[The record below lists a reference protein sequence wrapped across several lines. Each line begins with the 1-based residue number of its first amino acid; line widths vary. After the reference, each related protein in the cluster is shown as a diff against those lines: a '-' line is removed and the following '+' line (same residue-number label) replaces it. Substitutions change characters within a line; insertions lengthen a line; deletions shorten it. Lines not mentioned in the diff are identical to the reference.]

1 MWDEQDED
9 GDADDGDEWRRII
22 QGGAPP
28 AVPSS
33 SSNNSSN
40 NSNNS
45 SSSSRNVTQQPV
57 AKQPLA
63 KAPVAKHPALAK
75 QPAAIQQ
82 VAKAP
87 VAKHP
92 AAIQQ
97 VAKAPVAKQPA
108 VFQQVAKAPVAKQPA
123 VFQPAVAKFKA
134 PVVKQP
140 PAVQPPVVKQA
151 AVVKQLA
158 VKPPMSIQPVVKSAP
173 TQPVVKHPAV
183 VKAPVSKVPSSAQ
196 LLTTPPVP
204 KLLAATQP
212 AAKQP
217 VVKQAAVS
225 KASAGG
231 TPHAPLFGNFDI
243 SDEEMEEEKESVA
256 QQAPVVEQAVRSGVP
271 RILQA
276 RPKVAVAKSRPR
288 GVGEVSAKAGAAGQR
303 LLGKVP
309 LRYVPAHA
317 KDRPEEGALGIRAD
331 LGTRPAAER
340 VAWSQAKMQRQK
352 LLAKVTAGRSAS
364 APGAGKEGP
373 ASTAAVAAPW
383 KTGSKF
389 AAAWK
394 PSKLGFS
401 EVPAKKGSGKGKPA
415 VANPKAGRLWTGATT
430 TQGHGRVVPAP
441 KEQDL
446 KRKAPED
453 EQFARRNKL
462 ARTSAAPGPE
472 NPSSR
477 SNEKDLEGRSFDYGT
492 VVVNFANVGATF
504 GKVCLDREA
513 KFFDW
518 EGVRRCVRYLNGDR
532 KLKVIGVIHENFT
545 ATDNNQRPTKMP
557 QDIEKLCDSINLTP
571 RVTGDNH
578 SSNDDEMT
586 IKCAY
591 RRNCLFLDNDNYRDW
606 LQQMRNER
614 CREWLNAYQNLLHVR
629 YYFDKQLGCF
639 DLLEG
644 NNPTHSLAAGQS
656 SDKRALWT
664 MRR

>member
-1 MWDEQDED
+1 MWDDQDEED
-9 GDADDGDEWRRII
+9 DADDGDEWRRII
-22 QGGAPP
+22 QGAAPP
-28 AVPSS
+28 AIPSS
-33 SSNNSSN
+33 SSNNSNSN
-40 NSNNS
+40 NNS
-45 SSSSRNVTQQPV
+45 SSSSSVTQQPV
-57 AKQPLA
+57 AKQHIA
-63 KAPVAKHPALAK
+63 KAPVAKYPAVAK
-75 QPAAIQQ
+75 QLAAIQQ

-92 AAIQQ
+92 AA
-97 VAKAPVAKQPA
+97 KAPVAKQPA
-108 VFQQVAKAPVAKQPA
+108 AG
-123 VFQPAVAKFKA
+123 FQPAVAKFKA
-134 PVVKQP
+134 PVAKQP
-140 PAVQPPVVKQA
+140 PAVRPPVVKQP
-151 AVVKQLA
+151 AVVKQVP
-158 VKPPMSIQPVVKSAP
+158 VKPPMSIQPVVKNAP

-183 VKAPVSKVPSSAQ
+183 VKAPVSKVPSSVQ
-196 LLTTPPVP
+196 LLSTPPVLKP
-204 KLLAATQP
+204 PAATQP
-212 AAKQP
+212 AAKQA

-225 KASAGG
+225 KAPAA

-243 SDEEMEEEKESVA
+243 SDEELEEEKA
-256 QQAPVVEQAVRSGVP
+256 QAQVEPPEAPAVRSEAP

-276 RPKVAVAKSRPR
+276 RPKVAVAKSRPP
-288 GVGEVSAKAGAAGQR
+288 GLGEVSAKAGAAAQR
-303 LLGKVP
+303 LLGRAP
-309 LRYVPAHA
+309 LRIGRVIPPRYAPAHA
-317 KDRPEEGALGIRAD
+317 KERPQGGAS
-331 LGTRPAAER
+331 LGTRSDPGTKPAADEA
-340 VAWSQAKMQRQK
+340 AWNPAKMQRQK
-352 LLAKVTAGRSAS
+352 LLAKVMAGRSAS
-364 APGAGKEGP
+364 ALGAGKEGS

-383 KTGSKF
+383 KTSSKL
-389 AAAWK
+389 AASWK
-394 PSKLGFS
+394 PINSSKLGSS
-401 EVPAKKGSGKGKPA
+401 EVPARKGFGKGKPA
-415 VANPKAGRLWTGATT
+415 AANPAAGRLWKGATT
-430 TQGHGRVVPAP
+430 TQGDRRVVPPP

-462 ARTSAAPGPE
+462 ARTSAAPGPV
-472 NPSSR
+472 NPNSR

-513 KFFDW
+513 RFFDW

-606 LQQMRNER
+606 LQQMRNEK
-614 CREWLNAYQNLLHVR
+614 CRDWLNAFQNLLHVR

-656 SDKRALWT
+656 TDKRALWS